1 MLQITFFTSHLM
13 KTNSENVF
21 TFRNLEK
28 HGSCYQA
35 ELCRNNFQIN
45 KLRINS
51 KWRISIHN
59 LPQNIIYRK
68 IYRNIIYHDKY
79 AGIFRDSFGFIRSKL
94 YTPPDC
100 CLKIKWGFSFQKSKS
115 GAKNVPVVYMSQKT
129 ILIGLRLITW
139 QKRKARWWCYVLQI
153 RTS

>member
-35 ELCRNNFQIN
+35 KLCWNNFQIN
-45 KLRINS
+45 NLRINS

-59 LPQNIIYRK
+59 LPQNIIYGK
-68 IYRNIIYHDKY
+68 IYRNIIYHEKY
-79 AGIFRDSFGFIRSKL
+79 AGIFRDSFGFICSKL

-100 CLKIKWGFSFQKSKS
+100 CLTIKWVFSFQKSKS
-115 GAKNVPVVYMSQKT
+115 GAKNFPVFYMSQKT
-129 ILIGLRLITW
+129 ILIG
-139 QKRKARWWCYVLQI
+139 
-153 RTS
+153 